1 VRYLD
6 ATKVDAIAAWQ
17 RKQYFTLELQ
27 KAKTIQK
34 LMAQNP
40 PMLHIIAETR
50 TPKGIRPRLRRVLT
64 VLCQTHGVSSSVCVI
79 LCTDKRIRAL
89 KLEFWGEDATTDV
102 LTFPQW
108 EPGDPFVP
116 PVLGDIY
123 ISLPTAQQQAATHK
137 HSLETEVVVLA
148 AHGLTH
154 LLGYD
159 HQTKKGWK
167 PFLEMQAQALAIA

>member
-1 VRYLD
+1 
-6 ATKVDAIAAWQ
+6 
-17 RKQYFTLELQ
+17 
-27 KAKTIQK
+27 
-34 LMAQNP
+34 
-40 PMLHIIAETR
+40 MLHIIAETHV
-50 TPKGIRPRLRRVLT
+50 PKGIRPRLRRVLT
-64 VLCQTHGVSSSVCVI
+64 VLCQQHAVSSSVCVI

-89 KLEFWGEDATTDV
+89 KLEFWGEDAVTDV

-123 ISLPTAQQQAATHK
+123 ISLQTAQKQADAHN

-154 LLGYD
+154 LLGFD
-159 HQTKKGWK
+159 HQTKKAWK
-167 PFLEMQAQALAIA
+167 PFLEMQAQAQKIT

>member
-1 VRYLD
+1 
-6 ATKVDAIAAWQ
+6 
-17 RKQYFTLELQ
+17 
-27 KAKTIQK
+27 
-34 LMAQNP
+34 
-40 PMLHIIAETR
+40 MLHIIAETR
-50 TPKGIRPRLRRVLT
+50 TPKGIRPRLRRVLGA
-64 VLCQTHGVSSSVCVI
+64 LCQQQGISSAICVI

-89 KLEFWGEDATTDV
+89 KLEFWGEDTATDV

-116 PVLGDIY
+116 AVLGDIY
-123 ISLPTAQQQAATHK
+123 ISLHTAQKQANAHN

-159 HQTKKGWK
+159 HRNKKGWK
-167 PFLEMQAQALAIA
+167 PFLEMQAWALEIA